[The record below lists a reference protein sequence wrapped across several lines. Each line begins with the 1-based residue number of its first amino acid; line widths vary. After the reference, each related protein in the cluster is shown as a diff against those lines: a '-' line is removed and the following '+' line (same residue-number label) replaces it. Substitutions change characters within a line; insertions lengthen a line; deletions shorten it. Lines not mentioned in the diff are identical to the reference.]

1 MFITADRGQSTVG
14 DGTIYC
20 FFMIPQENFAYESYT
35 EVYVQ
40 TDMSKE
46 GISAYS
52 DEYKNAMKEIETQL
66 DELGSERV
74 QNFEQTTLKDAR
86 EELAQAK
93 VDTKKVKRS
102 SNTAKRCKA
111 TVGRW

>member
-1 MFITADRGQSTVG
+1 
-14 DGTIYC
+14 
-20 FFMIPQENFAYESYT
+20 MIPQENFAYESYT

-93 VDTKKVKRS
+93 GGLRRRSKGS